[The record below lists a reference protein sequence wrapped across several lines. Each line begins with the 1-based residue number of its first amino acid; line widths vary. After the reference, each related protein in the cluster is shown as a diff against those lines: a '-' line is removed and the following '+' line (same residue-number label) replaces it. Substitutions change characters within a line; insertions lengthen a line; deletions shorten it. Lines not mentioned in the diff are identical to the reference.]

1 MIELFQ
7 FQATVAAQISERF
20 IGYVDDPP
28 IGGTQKSPV
37 KIAFFQRLDGITGSG
52 KTAVLAEAV
61 NQMSQALAVA
71 PIVLWVSKGRVVVDQ
86 TLDNLSAGGKYHGLL
101 GSADVQSLNGYLATD
116 IEQINN
122 TQVLVATVGTFN
134 RREKDRGNLRIYNTN
149 LIDLAGEST
158 WSALVSRRTAEGL
171 QRPLIVVYDEAH
183 NLSDQQTEL
192 LIELQPD
199 AFLLASATQSL
210 PPRLGR
216 EVQALK
222 DRGWTDEMLVSQIHD
237 ADVVAAGLVKS
248 GIQLAGYQSPM
259 ETAIDALLDDMAEA
273 DKDAQA
279 LSLEWR
285 PKAIYVSETNRVADN
300 AFEMDDPKRPFGERE
315 AAPIQIWKYL
325 VEQKGVDPAEVVVY
339 ADLKTDRDFPLPPE
353 FNLLSQGD
361 NDYAKFLEGNFRHVI
376 FNLTLQEGWD
386 DPTCYFAYID
396 KSMDS
401 TIQITQVVGRAL
413 RQPDA
418 TRYSSPRL
426 NEAHFY
432 VRIDKKES
440 FKTVLNEVDSKF
452 QSGPGSLQLTY
463 SEPGKARPTELAPKT
478 VKSVP
483 ETALTAPGALPVIDQ
498 LIDDLP
504 DYLLDTVNT
513 QGAGARQIAQREIGG
528 DADFETKW
536 EALTSAARVSARWV
550 AQREIKRLRA
560 RAIGYANLSDA
571 KFDAS
576 IGFGS
581 KAFKIIASFAERIVD
596 AYIAHATLSTSKSN
610 PFVVGGVFV
619 REDDMQKYANA
630 LHDGYSGLN
639 PLEKDVAA
647 ILDSR
652 DLVWARNPP
661 NTGYGIELPSLGPT
675 AKFYPDFLVWVDGAV
690 VCLETK
696 GEHLLGEAVDR
707 KLLSIRN
714 PHADVDKVVV
724 RFINL
729 GKWSQ
734 AEQVQQVSKDGYTSW
749 SIAPNGT
756 RQAQHFDDLE
766 AAISNALA
774 IPTA

>member
-7 FQATVAAQISERF
+7 FQATVAAQISARF
-20 IGYVDDPP
+20 VDYLEDPP
-28 IGGTQKSPV
+28 IGGTQKSPK

-61 NQMSQALAVA
+61 NQMSQALLLP

-86 TLDNLSAGGKYHGLL
+86 SLDNLSAGGKYHSLL
-101 GSADVQSLNGYLATD
+101 GAADVQSLNGFLATD
-116 IEQINN
+116 IEQIANM
-122 TQVLVATVGTFN
+122 QVLVATVGTFN

-149 LIDLAGEST
+149 LLDLAGEST
-158 WSALVSRRTAEGL
+158 WSALVARRTEGGL

-192 LIELQPD
+192 LIELEPD

-222 DRGWTDEMLVSQIHD
+222 DRGWTDELLVSQILD
-237 ADVVAAGLVKS
+237 SDVVAAGLVKS

-259 ETAIDALLDDMAEA
+259 ETAIDALLGDMAQADQDAEA
-273 DKDAQA
+273 LGLDW
-279 LSLEWR
+279 L

-300 AFEMDDPKRPFGERE
+300 AFEMDDPRRPFGERE

-325 VEQKGVDPAEVVVY
+325 VEQKAVDPAEVVVY
-339 ADLKTDRDFPLPPE
+339 ADLKTDRDFPLPAE

-361 NDYAKFLEGNFRHVI
+361 NDYQKFLEGNFRHVI

-401 TIQITQVVGRAL
+401 TIQITQVIGRAL

-418 TRYSSPRL
+418 TRYSAPRL

-452 QSGPGSLQLTY
+452 QSGPGSIQLTY
-463 SEPGKARPTELAPKT
+463 SEPGKSRPIELLPRASM
-478 VKSVP
+478 SVP
-483 ETALTAPGALPVIDQ
+483 ETALTSPGALPIIDQ
-498 LIDDLP
+498 LIEDLP
-504 DYLLDTVNT
+504 DYRLDTVNT
-513 QGAGARQIAQREIGG
+513 EGAGARQIAQRQIGG
-528 DADFETKW
+528 DTDFETKW
-536 EALTSAARVSARWV
+536 EALSSAARVSARWV

-560 RAIGYANLSDA
+560 RAIGYANLSDT

-581 KAFKIIASFAERIVD
+581 KAFKTIATFAERIVD
-596 AYIAHATLSTSKSN
+596 AYIAHATLSASKSN
-610 PFVVGGVFV
+610 PYTVGGVFV
-619 REDDMQKYANA
+619 RDDDMNKYKNA
-630 LHDGYSGLN
+630 VHDGYSGLN
-639 PLEKDVAA
+639 PLEKSVAA
-647 ILDSR
+647 NLDDR
-652 DLVWARNPP
+652 GLTWARNPP
-661 NTGYGIELPSLGPT
+661 NVGYGIELPSLGPT
-675 AKFYPDFLVWVDGAV
+675 ARFYPDFLVWVEGAV

-696 GEHLLGEAVDR
+696 GEHLLGEAIDR
-707 KLLSIRN
+707 KLLSVQN
-714 PHADVDKVVV
+714 PHSDIDKVVV

-729 GKWSQ
+729 GKWSP
-734 AEQVQQVSKDGYTSW
+734 AEQLQQTSKDGYTSW
-749 SIAPNGT
+749 TIAPNGT
-756 RQAQHFDDLE
+756 RQALYFDDLDG
-766 AAISNALA
+766 AINNALA
-774 IPTA
+774 ISAV